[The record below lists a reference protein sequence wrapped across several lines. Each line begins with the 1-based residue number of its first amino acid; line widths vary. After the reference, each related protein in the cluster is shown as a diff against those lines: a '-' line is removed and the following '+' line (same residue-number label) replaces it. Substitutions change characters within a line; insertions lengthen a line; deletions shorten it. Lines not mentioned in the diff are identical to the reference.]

1 MTILFEEDWDKY
13 PSAIVDYETKN
24 QEFVRLAA
32 LYREMGIPSAKFI
45 LALHNPELQGV
56 DPFNVKTLEEAE
68 LVLNECSE
76 NFWYFIREIAR
87 DPAGSEDDPVMF
99 IPNRGI
105 IAAYWLYFNH
115 VVFILIMIRQ
125 TGKSFGIDWLYTY
138 LLNIGLTKSEISLL
152 TKDERLRGRE
162 LERLK
167 SMEITLP
174 KYMKFRRKTDAG
186 NTEVLRVSRLG
197 NTFKA
202 YVPNKSV
209 KLADQIGRGMTS
221 SNIGCDELAYVF
233 NNFITVPIM
242 LSASMAAR
250 ELSRR
255 KGEPYGTIFTT
266 TSGKR
271 DTPEG
276 KYAYGLVASS
286 AVFSEKFFMMKNRE
300 ELYKAIRSAS
310 GDGETLRVNCTFNH
324 RQLGKTD
331 EWLRDRL
338 RDSMNEDP
346 IQIEADYLNLWPSG
360 TIHTPFTKE
369 IAQMMRD
376 SEIPEVTTTIEG
388 QDCYVLRWYYPE
400 HELARRFTDV
410 EHILAIDPSD
420 AVGRDAIAC
429 IATNVYTGAVAMAA
443 TIAKTN
449 LIHFAMWL
457 TDFIEKHPKLTVII
471 ERRGSGPTIIDY
483 LLLYLPTR
491 GIDPFRR
498 LYNKAVQ
505 FADDYRDRFHEIQ
518 NPQGSRENLYSKYKD
533 LFGWATSGS
542 GTTSR
547 NDLYSK
553 TLSLAARLGGGSM
566 HDRTLIL
573 QTLGLAI
580 KNGRVDHNDGEH
592 DDATIAWLLS
602 YWLITLGRQLS
613 HYGITANTLLRD
625 NPAVASQRTLQN
637 SYQSYVQ
644 EKAKDDIKRTTE
656 LLEHERDPFIIK
668 RYEFELEN
676 AIAKLSTEDRQIISA
691 DDLIERL
698 REKRKGLD
706 RDVLQN
712 LTNRGYGNYGFN
724 NIPTSIVYY

>member
-1 MTILFEEDWDKY
+1 MTILFQEDWDLY
-13 PSAIVDYETKN
+13 PEAIVDYKTRN
-24 QEFVRLAA
+24 TEFVRLAA
-32 LYREMGIPSAKFI
+32 LYREMGVNADWL

-56 DPFNVKTLEEAE
+56 DPFNVDSIEVAE
-68 LVLNECSE
+68 MVLAECEE

-87 DPAGSEDDPVMF
+87 DPAGSEEDPVMF

-167 SMEITLP
+167 AMELTLP
-174 KYMKFRRKTDAG
+174 KYMKFRKKTDAG

-209 KLADQIGRGMTS
+209 KIADQIGRGMTS

-233 NNFITVPIM
+233 NNFITVPVM
-242 LSASMAAR
+242 LSASLAAR

-276 KYAYGLVASS
+276 KYAYGLVSS
-286 AVFSEKFFMMKNRE
+286 AAVFSEKFFMLKNQE
-300 ELYKAIRSAS
+300 ELYKVIKASSAD
-310 GDGETLRVNCTFNH
+310 GDTLRVNCTFNH
-324 RQLGKTD
+324 RQLGKSD
-331 EWLRDRL
+331 QWLLDRL
-338 RDSMNEDP
+338 RESLNEDP

-360 TIHTPFTKE
+360 TLHTPFSKE

-388 QDCYVLRWYYPE
+388 QDCYAVRWYYKEEDIP
-400 HELARRFTDV
+400 RKFTSV
-410 EHILAIDPSD
+410 EHIVAIDPSD
-420 AVGRDAIAC
+420 AIGRDSIAVVGMN
-429 IATNVYTGAVAMAA
+429 IYTGAVAMAA
-443 TIAKTN
+443 TISKTN
-449 LIHFAMWL
+449 LIHFSMWL
-457 TDFIEKHPKLTVII
+457 ADFLEQHPKVTLII
-471 ERRGSGPTIIDY
+471 ERRGSGATIIDY
-483 LLLYLPTR
+483 LLLYLPVK

-498 LYNKAVQ
+498 MYNKAVQ
-505 FADDYRDRFHEIQ
+505 FADDEPQRYREIS
-518 NPQGSRENLYSKYKD
+518 NPYGGRDNVFNKYKD
-533 LFGWATSGS
+533 LFGWATSGT

-547 NDLYSK
+547 GDLYSK
-553 TLSLAARLGGGSM
+553 TLMAASRYGATLM

-573 QTLGLAI
+573 QTLGLVI
-580 KNGRVDHNDGEH
+580 KNGRVDHQDGEH
-592 DDATIAWLLS
+592 DDMVIAFLLC
-602 YWLITLGRQLS
+602 YWILTLGRHLD
-613 HYGITANTLLRD
+613 HYGI
-625 NPAVASQRTLQN
+625 NPATILNQNPALMSQRTLQN

-644 EKAKDDIKRTTE
+644 EKAKEEIKNLTE
-656 LLEHERDPFIIK
+656 RLETERDPFMVK

-676 AIAKLSTEDRQIISA
+676 AISKLSSEDKQIISA
-691 DDLIERL
+691 DDLVQRL

-706 RDVLQN
+706 KDLLQ
-712 LTNRGYGNYGFN
+712 GYSNGHMATGHGFGNVTGM
-724 NIPTSIVYY
+724 VYY

>member
-1 MTILFEEDWDKY
+1 MTILFQEDWDKY
-13 PSAIVDYETKN
+13 PSAIVDTETRN

-32 LYREMGIPSAKFI
+32 LYRSMGVNADFI
-45 LALHNPELQGV
+45 LALHNPDLQGV
-56 DPFNVKTLEEAE
+56 DPFKVKTLEEAE
-68 LVLNECSE
+68 MVLDECCE

-87 DPAGSEDDPVMF
+87 DPAGSEDDPVVF

-105 IAAYWLYFNH
+105 ISAYWLYFNH
-115 VVFILIMIRQ
+115 VPFVLIMIRQ

-167 SMEITLP
+167 AMELTLP
-174 KYMKFRRKTDAG
+174 KYMKFRKKIDAG

-209 KLADQIGRGMTS
+209 KIADQIGRGMTS
-221 SNIGCDELAYVF
+221 ANIGVDELAYVF
-233 NNFITVPIM
+233 NNFITVPVM
-242 LSASMAAR
+242 LSASLAAR

-276 KYAYGLVASS
+276 KYAYGLVAAS
-286 AVFSEKFFMMKNRE
+286 AVFSEKFFNLKNRE
-300 ELYKAIRSAS
+300 ELYRTIEAASA
-310 GDGETLRVNCTFNH
+310 DGKTLRVNCTFNH

-331 EWLRDRL
+331 DWLRDRL

-360 TIHTPFTKE
+360 TLSTPFSKE
-369 IAQMMRD
+369 VAASMREGERLD
-376 SEIPEVTTTIEG
+376 YVTTIDG
-388 QDCYVLRWYYPE
+388 QDNYALRWYYPE
-400 HELARRFTDV
+400 DMLISLFRNS
-410 EHILAIDPSD
+410 EHVMAIDPSD
-420 AVGRDAIAC
+420 AIGRDSIGVVGMN
-429 IATNVYTGAVAMAA
+429 IFTGAVVLAA

-457 TDFIEKHPKLTVII
+457 TDFLEANPKVTLVV
-471 ERRGSGPTIIDY
+471 ERRGSGATILDY

-505 FADDYRDRFHEIQ
+505 FADEEPQRYKEIQ
-518 NPQGSRENLYSKYKD
+518 NPYGAKDNLYVKYKD
-533 LFGWATSGS
+533 LFGWATSGT

-547 NDLYSK
+547 GDLYSK
-553 TLSLAARLGGGSM
+553 TLMMAARMGASLM

-573 QTLGLAI
+573 QALGLVI
-580 KNGRVDHNDGEH
+580 KNGRVDHSDGEH
-592 DDATIAWLLS
+592 DDMVIAWLLC
-602 YWLITLGRQLS
+602 YWFITLGRNLH
-613 HYGITANTLLRD
+613 HYGINSSAILRD
-625 NPAVASQRTLQN
+625 NPTIKSQRQVQD
-637 SYQSYVQ
+637 SYQTYLQ
-644 EKAKDDIKRTTE
+644 DKAKADIERLTE
-656 LLEHERDPFIIK
+656 QLENETDIYLIK
-668 RYEFELEN
+668 RYEYELETSIN
-676 AIAKLSTEDRQIISA
+676 KLSAEEQQIISA
-691 DDLIERL
+691 DDLIKRL
-698 REKRKGLD
+698 REKRKGMD
-706 RDVLQN
+706 REYLKDYTSSNQSS
-712 LTNRGYGNYGFN
+712 YGFGN
-724 NIPTSIVYY
+724 LPSQTIYY